1 MPINAA
7 TDLSKN
13 NSTLAGSWDCS
24 RSAGG
29 IDGRRCEIDSQRYLN
44 VRDRVGE
51 SVVSSAPHMERPE
64 NTYMRADPKRKRR
77 QDDIDPEARE
87 RRRRQE
93 EALDNALENTFP
105 ASDPISVEQ
114 PAPSPDRRVLI

>member
-1 MPINAA
+1 MGLFP
-7 TDLSKN
+7 L
-13 NSTLAGSWDCS
+13 G
-24 RSAGG
+24 RG
-29 IDGRRCEIDSQRYLN
+29 IVGRRCEIDSQRYLN

-51 SVVSSAPHMERPE
+51 SVVSSALERPE